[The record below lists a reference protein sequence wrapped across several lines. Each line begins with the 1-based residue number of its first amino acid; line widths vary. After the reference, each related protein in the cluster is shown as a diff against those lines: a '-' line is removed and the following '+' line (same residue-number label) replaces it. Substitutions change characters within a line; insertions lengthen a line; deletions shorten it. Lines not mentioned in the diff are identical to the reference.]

1 MSVMVQDYEQGEYE
15 YRPGLRLRGTRFI
28 SDTEIELDF
37 EGLDT
42 ADRTF
47 RAQRREHGGIPVV
60 TFDDDFCHLYRGIPC
75 LNVGDGLNTLISRL
89 FAARRDQLPA
99 DSEWSRVMEGCQ
111 SQVAARWNAT
121 HDSDG

>member
-1 MSVMVQDYEQGEYE
+1 MSVMVQDYEQIEHQ
-15 YRPGLRLRGTRFI
+15 YRPGLRLRVIRFV

-47 RAQRREHGGIPVV
+47 RVQRSEHAGIALI

-75 LNVGDGLNTLISRL
+75 LTVGEGLTTLVRGL
-89 FAARRDQLPA
+89 FAARRDEMPA
-99 DSEWSRVMEGCQ
+99 DSEWSRVMQDCQ
-111 SQVAARWNAT
+111 AQVAA
-121 HDSDG
+121 